1 MKFNSDKI
9 KKIVILILIL
19 WILTEIFL
27 ISPIAVSVGENAVKS
42 AGEHYCIRKIVCQYF
57 VFRDNHKAWTIFY
70 FWKVY
75 VFFSN

>member
-42 AGEHYCIRKIVCQYF
+42 AGDSTTVLERLFVNISSLGTITKLGQYF
-57 VFRDNHKAWTIFY
+57 ISGKFMFG
-70 FWKVY
+70 
-75 VFFSN
+75 

>member
-42 AGEHYCIRKIVCQYF
+42 VGDSTTVL
-57 VFRDNHKAWTIFY
+57 
-70 FWKVY
+70 
-75 VFFSN
+75 